1 MLLPS
6 FLPFRVIYLIY
17 EVWLTHLC
25 LGKWTSMPSMDLL
38 LILQRAGV
46 SGDVWLQNFTQL
58 SYGSSLI
65 KEKRAIMEPCK
76 TRCKRMTFRLD

>member
-25 LGKWTSMPSMDLL
+25 LGKWTSLPSMDLF
-38 LILQRAGV
+38 LILQRVSV

-65 KEKRAIMEPCK
+65 KEKEQLWSLAKQEDVRG
-76 TRCKRMTFRLD
+76 